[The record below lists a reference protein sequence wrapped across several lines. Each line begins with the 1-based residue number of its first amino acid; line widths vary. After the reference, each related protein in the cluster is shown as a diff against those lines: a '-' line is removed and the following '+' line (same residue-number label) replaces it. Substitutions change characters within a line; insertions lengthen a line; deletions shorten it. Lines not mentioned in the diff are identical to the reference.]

1 VALAEA
7 APGAATDGPTDGPTD
22 GSAIGSSDRRPS
34 AVGVGTVVWLA
45 SELMFFAG
53 LFAAYFTLRSENDP
67 WPPEGIEL
75 PVLRPAIFT
84 LVLVVSSFTMHGAV
98 VAARRHDRTAALRW
112 LALTGLLG
120 AVFLVNQGL
129 EYAAEDF
136 RISTN
141 AYGSI
146 FYLMT
151 GFHGL
156 HVLGGLAFMV
166 AVAGIVGGR
175 RSRAP
180 AENVID
186 MCSYYWHFVDVV
198 WVVMFTTIFII
209 R

>member
-7 APGAATDGPTDGPTD
+7 APGAPTN
-22 GSAIGSSDRRPS
+22 GSTTGAAVGSSDRRPS
-34 AVGVGTVVWLA
+34 AVGVGTVIWLA

-75 PVLRPAIFT
+75 EFLRPAIFT
-84 LVLVVSSFTMHGAV
+84 LVLVISSFTMHGAV
-98 VAARRHDRTAALRW
+98 VAARRHDRPAALRW

-120 AVFLVNQGL
+120 AIFLLNQGL
-129 EYAAEDF
+129 EYAALEF

-141 AYGSI
+141 AYGSV
-146 FYLMT
+146 FFLMT

-166 AVAGIVGGR
+166 AVAGIIGGA

-180 AENVID
+180 AENVVD

>member
-7 APGAATDGPTDGPTD
+7 APEVPSEAP
-22 GSAIGSSDRRPS
+22 SADRRPS

-53 LFAAYFTLRSENDP
+53 LFAAYFTLRAENDP
-67 WPPEGIEL
+67 WPPESVEL
-75 PVLRPAIFT
+75 DLLRPAIFT
-84 LVLVVSSFTMHGAV
+84 TVLVISSFTMHGAV
-98 VAARRHDRTAALRW
+98 VAAKRHDRPGALRW

-120 AVFLVNQGL
+120 AVFLTNQGL
-129 EYAAEDF
+129 EYAESPF
-136 RISTN
+136 SISSH
-141 AYGSI
+141 AYGSM
-146 FYLMT
+146 FFLLT

-166 AVAGIVGGR
+166 AVAGIIGGV

-180 AENVID
+180 THQVVD

-198 WVVMFTTIFII
+198 WVAMFTTIYLI

>member
-1 VALAEA
+1 
-7 APGAATDGPTDGPTD
+7 
-22 GSAIGSSDRRPS
+22 
-34 AVGVGTVVWLA
+34 VGTVVWLA

-53 LFAAYFTLRSENDP
+53 LFAAYFTLRAENDP
-67 WPPEGIEL
+67 WPPESIEL
-75 PVLRPAIFT
+75 EPLRAAIFT
-84 LVLVVSSFTMHGAV
+84 VVLVISSFTMHGAV
-98 VAARRHDRTAALRW
+98 VAAKRHDRQGALRW

-120 AVFLVNQGL
+120 AVFLANQGL
-129 EYAAEDF
+129 EYVGLDF

-146 FYLMT
+146 FFLMT

-166 AVAGIVGGR
+166 AVAGIIAGR

-180 AENVID
+180 ADHVVD

-198 WVVMFTTIFII
+198 WVVMFTTIYII

>member
-7 APGAATDGPTDGPTD
+7 APQAPTTE
-22 GSAIGSSDRRPS
+22 RRPS
-34 AVGVGTVVWLA
+34 AVAVGTVVWLA

-67 WPPEGIEL
+67 WPPDHVEL
-75 PVLRPAIFT
+75 PTVRAGIFT
-84 LVLVVSSFTMHGAV
+84 LVLVISSFTMHGAV
-98 VAARRHDRTAALRW
+98 VAAKRHDKRVALRW
-112 LALTGLLG
+112 LALTWLLG
-120 AVFLVNQGL
+120 AIFLLNQGL
-129 EYAAEDF
+129 EYAASEF
-136 RISTN
+136 TMSTD

-146 FYLMT
+146 FFLMT

-166 AVAGIVGGR
+166 AVAGIVAGR

-180 AENVID
+180 AESVID
-186 MCSYYWHFVDVV
+186 MSSYYWHFVDVV
-198 WVVMFTTIFII
+198 WVAMFTTIYII

>member
-7 APGAATDGPTDGPTD
+7 APQAEQAEQAQTT
-22 GSAIGSSDRRPS
+22 DRRPS

-53 LFAAYFTLRSENDP
+53 LFAAYFTIRAENDP
-67 WPPEGIEL
+67 WPPEDVEL
-75 PVLRPAIFT
+75 EVLRTGIFT
-84 LVLVVSSFTMHGAV
+84 VILIVSSFTMHGAV
-98 VAARRHDRTAALRW
+98 MAGKRHDRPVALRW

-120 AVFLVNQGL
+120 GLFLANQVL
-129 EYAAEDF
+129 EYAGQDF
-136 RISTN
+136 TMSTD

-166 AVAGIVGGR
+166 AVAAIVGGA

-180 AENVID
+180 VDHVVD
-186 MCSYYWHFVDVV
+186 MCGYYWHFVDVV
-198 WVVMFTTIFII
+198 WVAMFTTIYII